1 MTKRAPLLKR
11 LIAGCLAGTL
21 TVVGGISPA
30 HAQSLNL
37 VRDAEV
43 ETSIRALA
51 TPLFEAAGLRPQAV
65 SILLVNDKRL
75 NAFVAGGQNL
85 FLNTGLLVR
94 ADHAG
99 QVMGVIAHETG
110 HMEGGHLAKLPGALR
125 EAMIGS
131 IFESV
136 LAMGALVVAGSQR
149 SRDAGVP
156 SSNTGTPPSG
166 GGGGGQSAAMK
177 SLFAFTRTQETS
189 ADAAGV
195 ALLNQTQQS
204 ARGFLEF
211 MELLANQE
219 YLALERQDPYARTHP
234 LSRER
239 VEFLRNQVAKSPYSD
254 VPVAPAF
261 VAAHKRIKAKLI
273 GFLEP
278 QATVFQRYPTTD
290 TSLEAR
296 YARAIAYY
304 RVPDINQALRTI
316 DGLLAEN
323 PKDPFFWELKGQMLF
338 ENGRPLEARGP
349 YEKAVEFSGGIPILK
364 IDLAQVLLAVAETP
378 GTEATA
384 TDAVKR
390 AQSLLMEAQRFE
402 AESPKLW
409 RLLAVIY
416 GRENNLGLAALATA
430 ELALLQGRPRDARD
444 QARRALRLL
453 PAGAPGQIRAQDL
466 ENQAI
471 QELERLRE

>member
-21 TVVGGISPA
+21 TVAGGIPPA
-30 HAQSLNL
+30 HAQGLSLI
-37 VRDAEV
+37 RDAEV
-43 ETSIRALA
+43 ETSIRALS
-51 TPLFEAAGLRPQAV
+51 TPLFEAAGLRPDAV
-65 SILLVNDKRL
+65 RILLVNDKRL

-99 QVMGVIAHETG
+99 QILGVIAHETG
-110 HMEGGHLAKLPGALR
+110 HIEGGHLAKLPGAVR

-136 LAMGALVVAGSQR
+136 LAMGALVVAGAQR
-149 SRDAGVP
+149 SRDTKVP
-156 SSNTGTPPSG
+156 ASNTGTPNST
-166 GGGGGQSAAMK
+166 GGGGQSAAMRN
-177 SLFAFTRTQETS
+177 LFTFTRTQETS
-189 ADAAGV
+189 ADAAGM
-195 ALLNQTQQS
+195 ALLDQTRQS
-204 ARGFLEF
+204 SRGFLEF

-239 VEFLRNQVAKSPYSD
+239 VEALRNHVAKSPYST
-254 VPVAPAF
+254 VAVAPEF
-261 VAAHKRIKAKLI
+261 VAAHRRIKAKLI

-304 RVPDINQALRTI
+304 RVPDLNQALRTV
-316 DGLLAEN
+316 DGLLSEY
-323 PKDPFFWELKGQMLF
+323 PKDPYFWELKGQMLF
-338 ENGRPLEARGP
+338 EHGRPAEARDP
-349 YEKAVEFSGGIPILK
+349 YEKAVAFSGGIPILK
-364 IDLAQVLLAVAETP
+364 IDLAQVLVALAETP
-378 GTEATA
+378 GAADPEAM
-384 TDAVKR
+384 KR
-390 AQSLLMEAQRFE
+390 AQTLLTEAQRFE
-402 AESPKLW
+402 PSSPKLW

-416 GRENNLGLAALATA
+416 GRENNLGMAALATA
-430 ELALLQGRPRDARD
+430 ELALLEGRPRDARD
-444 QARRALRLL
+444 QARRALRLI
-453 PAGAPGQIRAQDL
+453 PTGSPGQLRAQDL

>member
-21 TVVGGISPA
+21 TVAGGISPA
-30 HAQSLNL
+30 HAQGLNL

-43 ETSIRALA
+43 ETSIRALS
-51 TPLFEAAGLRPQAV
+51 TPLFEAAGLRPEAV
-65 SILLVNDKRL
+65 RILLVNDRRL

-94 ADHAG
+94 AENAG

-110 HMEGGHLAKLPGALR
+110 HIEGGHLAKLPGAMR

-136 LAMGALVVAGSQR
+136 LAMGAMIVVGSQR
-149 SRDAGVP
+149 SRDSTVP
-156 SSNTGTPPSG
+156 NSNTGTPPSG
-166 GGGGGQSAAMK
+166 GGGGGQSVAMRN
-177 SLFAFTRTQETS
+177 LFSFTRTQETS
-189 ADAAGV
+189 ADVAGM
-195 ALLNQTQQS
+195 ALLDQTRQS
-204 ARGFLEF
+204 SRGFLEF

-239 VEFLRNQVAKSPYSD
+239 VEALRNHVAKSPYSS
-254 VPVAPAF
+254 VPVAPEF

-316 DGLLAEN
+316 DGLLAEF

-338 ENGRPLEARGP
+338 ENGRPLEAREP
-349 YEKAVEFSGGIPILK
+349 YEKAVALSGGIPILK

-378 GTEATA
+378 GA
-384 TDAVKR
+384 
-390 AQSLLMEAQRFE
+390 
-402 AESPKLW
+402 
-409 RLLAVIY
+409 
-416 GRENNLGLAALATA
+416 
-430 ELALLQGRPRDARD
+430 
-444 QARRALRLL
+444 
-453 PAGAPGQIRAQDL
+453 
-466 ENQAI
+466 
-471 QELERLRE
+471 

>member
-110 HMEGGHLAKLPGALR
+110 HMEGGHLAKLPGAMR
-125 EAMIGS
+125 EAMISS

-136 LAMGALVVAGSQR
+136 LAMGALIVAGSQR

-195 ALLNQTQQS
+195 ALLNQTQQ
-204 ARGFLEF
+204 
-211 MELLANQE
+211 
-219 YLALERQDPYARTHP
+219 
-234 LSRER
+234 
-239 VEFLRNQVAKSPYSD
+239 
-254 VPVAPAF
+254 
-261 VAAHKRIKAKLI
+261 
-273 GFLEP
+273 
-278 QATVFQRYPTTD
+278 
-290 TSLEAR
+290 
-296 YARAIAYY
+296 
-304 RVPDINQALRTI
+304 
-316 DGLLAEN
+316 
-323 PKDPFFWELKGQMLF
+323 
-338 ENGRPLEARGP
+338 
-349 YEKAVEFSGGIPILK
+349 
-364 IDLAQVLLAVAETP
+364 
-378 GTEATA
+378 
-384 TDAVKR
+384 
-390 AQSLLMEAQRFE
+390 
-402 AESPKLW
+402 
-409 RLLAVIY
+409 
-416 GRENNLGLAALATA
+416 
-430 ELALLQGRPRDARD
+430 
-444 QARRALRLL
+444 
-453 PAGAPGQIRAQDL
+453 
-466 ENQAI
+466 
-471 QELERLRE
+471 